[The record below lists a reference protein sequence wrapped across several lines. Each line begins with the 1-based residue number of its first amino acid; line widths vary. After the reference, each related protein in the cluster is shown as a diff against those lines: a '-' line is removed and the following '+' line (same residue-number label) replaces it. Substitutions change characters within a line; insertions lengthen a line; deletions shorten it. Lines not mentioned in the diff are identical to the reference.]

1 MKTLLIYLILLINTF
16 VFNFCFSQSKITNE
30 PLIYFDNITYD
41 YGVVDSSSNGMCEF
55 VFKNVGSGDLIIY
68 DAKGS
73 CGCTVPTFP
82 TEPIKPNS
90 TGVITVMYDTNRIGF
105 INKSVTL
112 STNATNSDNGFIILR
127 IKGEVVKKQ

>member
-1 MKTLLIYLILLINTF
+1 MKTLLIYLILIINTF
-16 VFNFCFSQSKITNE
+16 VFNYSFSQNQKSKGPQIQLE
-30 PLIYFDNITYD
+30 KYVHD
-41 YGVVDSSSNGMCEF
+41 YGKIDSASDGTCSF
-55 VFKNVGSGDLIIY
+55 IYKNDGVEDLIIY

-82 TEPIKPNS
+82 TQPIKP
-90 TGVITVMYDTNRIGF
+90 GEFGLIYVVYDTNRIGF
-105 INKSVTL
+105 INKSVTV